1 MCVDRW
7 TRPDHVDFKTTRKI
21 IVAGRLIDYF
31 PYFNERELLEFRI
44 NLLKDHVDH
53 FVISEADKTFSGLP
67 RQFELKKLI
76 AELGLPADKIT
87 VVEFRMAD
95 DLNLQLEQHDFDAQ
109 FPEDVGDLVS
119 IQAVARERIQRNA
132 LQKVLYKF
140 DDDDWFLMSD
150 VDEII
155 NPDHIGFALNV
166 VKNNPDTVVKLPL
179 INLYGRADLRPYAR
193 AGWPFVWRTAMSI
206 CKKSI
211 IGQTTP
217 HRIRCRY
224 HVPAP
229 LITPTVEGE
238 VFDEFGWH
246 FSWMGGAARNQ
257 IKSESY
263 AHAPNKGHQLHKSRG
278 FKFEEGES
286 LSWEPESILKLFPVD
301 QLPPLLF
308 TLPRVREFLLPDK
321 KDNI

>member
-1 MCVDRW
+1 MDL
-7 TRPDHVDFKTTRKI
+7 KTTRKV
-21 IVAGRLIDYF
+21 IVADRLIDYF

-67 RQFELKKLI
+67 RQFELKNLI
-76 AELGLPADKIT
+76 AKLELPVEKIT
-87 VVEFRMAD
+87 VIEVRIAD
-95 DLNLQLEQHDFDAQ
+95 DVDLQLEQHDFDAQ

-211 IGQTTP
+211 ISQTTP
-217 HRIRCRY
+217 HRIRCK
-224 HVPAP
+224 P
-229 LITPTVEGE
+229 
-238 VFDEFGWH
+238 
-246 FSWMGGAARNQ
+246 
-257 IKSESY
+257 
-263 AHAPNKGHQLHKSRG
+263 
-278 FKFEEGES
+278 
-286 LSWEPESILKLFPVD
+286 
-301 QLPPLLF
+301 
-308 TLPRVREFLLPDK
+308 
-321 KDNI
+321 

>member
-1 MCVDRW
+1 M
-7 TRPDHVDFKTTRKI
+7 TPK
-21 IVAGRLIDYF
+21 LIDYF

-76 AELGLPADKIT
+76 AELDLPAEKIT
-87 VVEFRMAD
+87 VIEVSITD
-95 DLNLQLEQHDFDAQ
+95 DVDLQLEQHDFAAQ
-109 FPEDVGDLVS
+109 YPEDRADIVS

-132 LQKVLYKF
+132 LQKILYMF
-140 DDDDWFLMSD
+140 DNSDWFLMSD

-166 VKNNPDTVVKLPL
+166 AKNNPDCVVKLPL

-217 HRIRCRY
+217 HRIRCKY

-229 LITPTVEGE
+229 IITPTVEGE
-238 VFDEFGWH
+238 IFDEFGWH
-246 FSWMGGAARNQ
+246 FSWMGGDARNQ
-257 IKSESY
+257 IKSESF
-263 AHAPNKGHQLHKSRG
+263 AHAPNQGHQLHRSRG
-278 FKFEEGES
+278 FKFEEDKS
-286 LSWEPESILKLFPVD
+286 LSWEPESILKKFPVD

-308 TLPRVREFLLPDK
+308 TLPRVQEFLLP
-321 KDNI
+321 NFTPPQG